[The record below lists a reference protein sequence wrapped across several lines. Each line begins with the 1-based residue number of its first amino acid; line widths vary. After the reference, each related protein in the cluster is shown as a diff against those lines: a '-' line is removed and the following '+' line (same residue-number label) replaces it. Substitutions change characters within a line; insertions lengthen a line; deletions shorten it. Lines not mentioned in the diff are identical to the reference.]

1 MKHWKSLLCSVLAA
15 LMLAPYAFAA
25 PPVVSDIQGHW
36 AQDSIEQAVN
46 DGWVNGY
53 PDGTFRPDGT
63 ITRAEF
69 VKMVLDAINLTP
81 NSSTALWLKE
91 NSVSVKDPRTLTPYS
106 PAAFLDMDTNW
117 LTTQGWLDVAVNF
130 GLVVPSDYS
139 SRQFQPSK
147 AITRYEI
154 AVMVDRAMGKVYPAS
169 QPLTEALP
177 FSDADQIPE
186 WVRGYISEAVK
197 AGVLTGYPDGTFGHS
212 KSATRAEAV
221 VMVQRMLDY
230 TREGV
235 DPAINLII
243 KYIPDW
249 GSVDEPVQITTKKVR
264 MQIVDNVLY
273 ASLYDII
280 TVQKQIMGD
289 QYCRMFWHPIWQQL
303 FVSMDQLSLYRAGT
317 DRYGYFSTYSE
328 LESLGDTFPTPTRML
343 DGEIMIPIYDFNF
356 VYPEHHKKWE
366 GYWDAATNTLTLPVY
381 NPSGF
386 HMS

>member
-36 AQDSIEQAVN
+36 AQDSIQQAIN

-53 PDGTFRPDGT
+53 PDGTFRPEKT
-63 ITRAEF
+63 ITRTEF
-69 VKMVLDAINLTP
+69 VKMVLNAIHLTP
-81 NSSTALWLKE
+81 QSSNARWLKE
-91 NSVSVKDPRTLTPYS
+91 NSVSVKDPLTLTPYS

-117 LTTQGWLDVAVNF
+117 LTTQGWLEVAVNF
-130 GLVVPSDYS
+130 GLVVPSDYNNNMF
-139 SRQFQPSK
+139 RPAK

-169 QPLTEALP
+169 QPLTEVLS

-235 DPAINLII
+235 DPDINLSIV
-243 KYIPDW
+243 YMPDY
-249 GSVDEPVQITTKKVR
+249 GSPSEQAQITTKKVR
-264 MQIVDNVLY
+264 MQRIDDVLY
-273 ASLYDII
+273 ASIYDII
-280 TVQKQIMGD
+280 TVQKQLMGD
-289 QYCRMFWHPIWQQL
+289 TYCRMFWHPIWQQL
-303 FVSMDQLSLYRAGT
+303 FVSMDQLTLYRAGT
-317 DRYGYFSTYSE
+317 DRFGYFSTYSK
-328 LESLGDTFPTPTRML
+328 LESLGDTFSTPTRML
-343 DGEIMIPIYDFNF
+343 DGEIMIPIY
-356 VYPEHHKKWE
+356 VSATYPEYHHHWE
-366 GYWDAATNTLTLPVY
+366 GYWDAATNTLTIPVY
-381 NPSGF
+381 NPSGY
-386 HMS
+386 HLS

>member
-186 WVRGYISEAVK
+186 WVRGYINEALK

-230 TREGV
+230 TREGL
-235 DPAINLII
+235 DPDINLII
-243 KYIPDW
+243 KYLPEW
-249 GSVDEPVQITTKKVR
+249 GSIDEPAQITTENVR
-264 MQIVDNVLY
+264 MQFVDDVLY
-273 ASLYDII
+273 ASVRDILI
-280 TVQKQIMGD
+280 VQDQLMHGD
-289 QYCRMFWHPIWQQL
+289 VRMRWHPVWQQL
-303 FVSMDQLSLYRAGT
+303 FVLSDMLGMYRAGVPYHINSTTYYTEVT
-317 DRYGYFSTYSE
+317 DRNTSFSV
-328 LESLGDTFPTPTRML
+328 PTRML
-343 DGEIMIPIYDFNF
+343 DGEIMIPIYNFNL
-356 VYPEHHKKWE
+356 VYPEYHQQWD